1 MRSFFANAIR
11 MAKLEADPVQRVIEA
26 FAEALVADAA
36 FLSCFE
42 ASMLPEAERQ
52 TYRTPDEVLFGLAY
66 TTLMLNTDM
75 HNKQVAQK
83 MWDNKKF
90 AGRPDAWIHRLCLLP
105 PLIGKD
111 CPVWF

>member
-1 MRSFFANAIR
+1 MQWSPKHVAVWNAAR
-11 MAKLEADPVQRVIEA
+11 
-26 FAEALVADAA
+26 
-36 FLSCFE
+36 
-42 ASMLPEAERQ
+42 
-52 TYRTPDEVLFGLAY
+52 
-66 TTLMLNTDM
+66 LMLNTDM